1 MKCLDTCS
9 RAGSL
14 MLHIGHLGPMK
25 TLKNLRI
32 YFYVKQLHNLKNL
45 IHLVDTFLGLDNTLA
60 LLAATNCSFCRNSS
74 NLQ

>member
-1 MKCLDTCS
+1 
-9 RAGSL
+9 

-32 YFYVKQLHNLKNL
+32 YLKIKILVFYVKQLHNLKNQ